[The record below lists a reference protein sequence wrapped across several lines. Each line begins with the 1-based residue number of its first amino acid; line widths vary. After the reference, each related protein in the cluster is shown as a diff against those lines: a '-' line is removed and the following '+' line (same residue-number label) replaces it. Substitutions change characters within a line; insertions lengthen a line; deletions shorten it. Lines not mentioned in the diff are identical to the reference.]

1 MKRKARSRELDEK
14 WTVEKPHKL
23 LAFLYEMMP
32 NRSRNTVKGI
42 LSRGQVVIN
51 GKVSTQFDDPLHPGD
66 VVQIHSRVATETVKL
81 SGLRILFEDDDLIVV
96 EKDAGLLTVASKNER
111 QMTAY
116 RQLADYVKS
125 VDPRNRIFIVHRLD
139 RDTSGV
145 MIFAKTKEMQQT
157 LQNDWHNIVP
167 ERAYIA
173 LVEGNVKKDG
183 TITTWLKENKAFV
196 VYSSF
201 RPNDGQKA
209 VTHYKVLKK
218 NRHNSLL
225 EVHLETGRKNQ
236 IRVHMQD
243 LKHPI
248 VGDRKYGAKT
258 RPIGR
263 LGLHAHKI
271 SFTHPV
277 TGKALTFESKVP
289 ASFLKTF

>member
-14 WTVEKPHKL
+14 WTVETPHKL
-23 LAFLYEMMP
+23 LAFLYERIP

-51 GKVSTQFDDPLHPGD
+51 GKASTQFDDPLHPGD

-81 SGLRILFEDDDLIVV
+81 SGIRILFEDDDLLVI

-111 QMTAY
+111 HITAY
-116 RQLADYVKS
+116 RQLMDYVKT
-125 VDPRNRIFIVHRLD
+125 VDPRNRVFIVHRLD

-145 MIFAKTKEMQQT
+145 MIFAKNKDVQQT

-167 ERAYIA
+167 ERAYTA
-173 LVEGNVKKDG
+173 LVEGSVRKDG

-196 VYSSF
+196 VYSSY

-225 EVHLETGRKNQ
+225 EVRLETGRKNQ

-248 VGDRKYGAKT
+248 VGDRKYGAET
-258 RPIGR
+258 RPLGR

-271 SFTHPV
+271 SLTHPV
-277 TGKALTFESKVP
+277 TGKALSFESKVP
-289 ASFLKTF
+289 AAFLKLF